1 MTNFGS
7 WVIRKEPKEDAKM
20 PNDEKLGFTR
30 RELLAASAVGATGL
44 GVTSL
49 GSSLFAEE
57 SSLDRSE
64 QARATRGGP
73 YNILF
78 ILTDQERHF
87 DAYPN
92 GMRLPGHERLMRNG
106 VTFTNHQICTAVCT
120 PSRSVIMTGQHIQHT
135 RMFDNSGFPWIEDM
149 STDIPTM
156 GHMLRK
162 LGYHTAYQGK
172 WHLNSKLHESNVQ
185 KGEFADP
192 EIMEGYGFGDFVGP
206 GDLIGTTLGGYHFDP
221 FTTATA
227 GTWLRR
233 KGVDLNAEGK
243 PWFMCVGLVNPHDV
257 MYYNTDLSG
266 EKVQDDGGLAF
277 PVNSEPPHAIY
288 KRKWDTPLSPTRKQ
302 PWDAPGR
309 PAAHHEYQRARQSL
323 VGQFPPEDNRWKR
336 LQDYYFNCIRD
347 CDRSVE
353 RLLKELED
361 LGLADNTVVVYTSDH
376 GELCGSHG
384 MHGKGAT
391 AFDEQNHVPLIIS
404 HPATRGGA
412 KCKAV
417 TSHLDLAPTVIG
429 LTGIDNAETTQL
441 TRGLRGKDF
450 SQLLKAPE
458 QAATHAVRPA
468 SLYCYNMF
476 LYVDA
481 DFVAAAVKAKVEGKR
496 PGGMPDFRKRGAIR
510 TVFDG
515 RYRFSR
521 YFSPLQHNRP
531 ETMEQINKVNDL
543 ELYDLVSDPHEA
555 RNLAVDPRKHGELIM
570 AMNAKLNALI
580 DEEVGE
586 DVGQMLPEI
595 KGINWTITKR
605 DI

>member
-1 MTNFGS
+1 M
-7 WVIRKEPKEDAKM
+7 A
-20 PNDEKLGFTR
+20 NDEKRGCTR
-30 RELLAASAVGATGL
+30 RELLAASVAGAAGL
-44 GVTSL
+44 GMSSL
-49 GSSLFAEE
+49 GSSTLAAD
-57 SSLDRSE
+57 SSTDRSE
-64 QARATRGGP
+64 EAQAPGGGP

-78 ILTDQERHF
+78 ILVDQERHF

-120 PSRSVIMTGQHIQHT
+120 PSRSVIMTGQHIQQT
-135 RMFDNSGFPWIEDM
+135 RMFDNLGFPWTEDM

-172 WHLNSKLHESNVQ
+172 WHLNNKMHESNVQ
-185 KGEFADP
+185 EGKLADP
-192 EIMEGYGFGDFVGP
+192 EIMDGYGFGDFVGP
-206 GDLIGTTLGGYHFDP
+206 GDLIGETRGGYHFDR

-227 GTWLRR
+227 GTWLRQ
-233 KGVDLNAEGK
+233 KGVDLNAEDK

-257 MYYNTDLSG
+257 MYYNTDLPG
-266 EKVQDDGGLAF
+266 QNVQDDGALAF
-277 PVNSEPPHAIY
+277 PIKGDPSHAIY
-288 KRKWDTPLSPTRKQ
+288 QRKWDTPLSPTRKQ
-302 PWDAPGR
+302 PWNAPGR
-309 PAAHHEYQRARQSL
+309 PAAHHEFQKARQAL
-323 VGQFPPEDNRWKR
+323 VGQFPPEDERWKR

-353 RLLKELED
+353 LLLQELED
-361 LGLADNTVVVYTSDH
+361 LGLADNTVVVFTSDH
-376 GELCGSHG
+376 GELCGAHG

-391 AFDEQNHVPLIIS
+391 AFGEQLHVPLIIS
-404 HPATRGGA
+404 HPATRGGT

-417 TSHLDLAPTVIG
+417 TSHLDLAPTIIG
-429 LTGIDNAETTQL
+429 LTGIDNAK
-441 TRGLRGKDF
+441 TRQVTRDLKGKDF

-458 QAATHAVRPA
+458 QATTDAVRPA

-481 DFVAAAVKAKVEGKR
+481 EFIAAFMKAKAAGGKSNR
-496 PGGMPDFRKRGAIR
+496 KPDLRKRGAIR

-531 ETMEQINKVNDL
+531 QTMEQINKVNDL

-555 RNLAVDPRKHGELIM
+555 RNLAVDPRKHGELIL
-570 AMNAKLNALI
+570 AMNAKLNAII
-580 DEEVGE
+580 DEEVGK

-595 KGINWTITKR
+595 KGINWTITRR